1 MFDRFKDNRNIFA
14 HLSFGAKNIFASFAD
29 KISCG
34 FASFAFLAASVLFL
48 AASCPAPGAQAPGSF
63 AVVALVDS
71 LDFAKNFDIETPT
84 GTVQVLEHVLLTHP
98 TDIWWRDKGGGR
110 MRYPSECESW
120 PLSEAPFDPKRLPS
134 EDIYGW
140 LRLESPC
147 ADFWPLIREECSR
160 RGLRFG
166 IHTTL
171 EENHWYSPLASN
183 WTLAHPEYWSRTRH
197 GEPWMGCCSI
207 FHDEVIAHKLEM
219 LDERLALKPEAIM
232 LDFWRNGSW
241 SFTREYSA
249 PAIAEWERRH
259 PGEPAPVHTDPR
271 WQSMVGE
278 RFADYLRAFSAK
290 CRAAGVRFIVG
301 LPGIDDRGDAALRA
315 RIGDFG
321 WRSLAREG
329 VFDAVFILS
338 VTMDRADPFGST
350 ERIYRSVRESVGDG
364 AEVYFPLAA
373 YNMEKCGIGEYARL
387 AKITSGEAASR
398 LLQLAK
404 DGGGRGVVLECVDF
418 GNYRPEVCD
427 TIASFLRQISLNQA
441 IHKSAE

>member
-1 MFDRFKDNRNIFA
+1 MISVHRLSPKSLAPSLSLKSFAHKSLFTLFAIFA
-14 HLSFGAKNIFASFAD
+14 
-29 KISCG
+29 
-34 FASFAFLAASVLFL
+34 V
-48 AASCPAPGAQAPGSF
+48 SCPVPGAEAPVCPVPGAEAPGF
-63 AVVALVDS
+63 LEVVALVDS
-71 LDFAKNFDIETPT
+71 LDFAKNYDIETPT

-110 MRYPSECESW
+110 MRYPSECETW

-140 LRLESPC
+140 LRLESPR
-147 ADFWPLIREECSR
+147 ADFWPLIREECAR

-166 IHTTL
+166 VHTTL

-183 WTLAHPEYWSRTRH
+183 WTLAHPEFWSRTRH

-207 FHDEVIAHKLEM
+207 FHPEVVAHKLKM

-241 SFTREYSA
+241 SFAREYSA
-249 PAIAEWERRH
+249 PALAEWERRH

-290 CRAAGVRFIVG
+290 CRAAGVRFVVG
-301 LPGIDDRGDAALRA
+301 LPGIDDNDDSALRA

-321 WRSLAREG
+321 WRALAREG
-329 VFDAVFILS
+329 LFDAVFVLS
-338 VTMDRADPFGST
+338 VAMDPADPFGST
-350 ERIYRSVRESVGDG
+350 GRIYRSVRESVGGG
-364 AEVYFPLAA
+364 ADIYYPLAA
-373 YNMEKCGIGEYARL
+373 YNMEKCGIGEYARR
-387 AKITSGEAASR
+387 ARITEGEAAAR
-398 LLQLAK
+398 LLALAR
-404 DGGGRGVVLECVDF
+404 DCGGRGVVLECVDF
-418 GNYRPEVCD
+418 GNYKPEVRKA
-427 TIASFLRQISLNQA
+427 IEQSLGNY
-441 IHKSAE
+441 